1 MKRGDPFSP
10 HSSSGGGAMSITQI
24 GGSSSLLH
32 LNFATKTLDSPKHN
46 MRTSRRINVP
56 KENPAEGV
64 ESSQNGGAVD
74 DFQALNAAR
83 SSVATGTKFVD
94 STMGRVETIIDRMK
108 EQLGRII
115 KNYPPFP
122 PGSEARVKF
131 LRSFKALRREID
143 ELSFSSNNN
152 DDAAPKI
159 TADSAAVS
167 RANERNAATGGKE
180 SNRTIPNHQV
190 STELTGLKIP
200 DLSENATDEEIN
212 AAIKNLDDVKKT
224 LNQRQSGFAANA
236 SRGDQFVESEP
247 RMDKLSET
255 HAEGIKSYDM
265 TEIVAQNK
273 SSDDKLI
280 LTMKSITSLTKD
292 QSQLMELLR

>member
-1 MKRGDPFSP
+1 MSIFQVGINQSLSSFDNTQRLMDNLTQQMSTGNKIN
-10 HSSSGGGAMSITQI
+10 SSS
-24 GGSSSLLH
+24 
-32 LNFATKTLDSPKHN
+32 
-46 MRTSRRINVP
+46 
-56 KENPAEGV
+56 
-64 ESSQNGGAVD
+64 D
-74 DFQALNAAR
+74 DPVIWAR
-83 SSVATGTKFVD
+83 SQQDTIAFKGLQTTNDGLAVIATSIRNADTAMGTMN
-94 STMGRVETIIDRMK
+94 TNIEQMK
-108 EQLGRII
+108 ASLDAII

-143 ELSFSSNNN
+143 ELSFSSNNNN